1 MWLLL
6 RLRSESWARWIPTRQ
21 LLSDRLEL
29 FWTEVQIVVGV
40 QRREEKQPLASQ
52 GLQGQ
57 LLVWGEETSEI
68 SSQPLAEIRSGPS
81 RLQS

>member
-6 RLRSESWARWIPTRQ
+6 RLRSESCARWVSTCQ